1 MEIKLNVNA
10 IPDSSIRKDKF
21 IKEVR
26 NSILD
31 KLKTIN
37 GESIVGEGDIIIESG
52 SSNNSAYPE
61 INHGTSDTTFTLTT
75 NTLHK
80 WDEVTELTLTLG
92 DENPGVVNEYLIQF
106 TSGAIPTVLTL
117 PKDIKWSTPLKISKN
132 KIYQISIVDN
142 LATFAEFNALNTP
155 QITLYITEQD
165 TQEAGGGMEIIN
177 PDMINQL
184 QTLCNWIIDNEH
196 TGEDIDNKIAELEG
210 FIPSETSNVIPG
222 VIYDDGFLIINF
234 PPEYGLPELIYGFG
248 IRMSAVQPGAP
259 ENMYG
264 LIPNDLMNNPIL
276 GTLDLDTGNLIF
288 QQ

>member
-1 MEIKLNVNA
+1 M
-10 IPDSSIRKDKF
+10 SILYQNGKF
-21 IKEVR
+21 INIIGNKLRQLENKINKAGNSTSIQNHEV
-26 NSILD
+26 
-31 KLKTIN
+31 
-37 GESIVGEGDIIIESG
+37 
-52 SSNNSAYPE
+52 
-61 INHGTSDTTFTLTT
+61 SDTTFILTP

-92 DENPGVVNEYLIQF
+92 DETPGVVNEYLIQF

-117 PKDIKWSTPLKISKN
+117 PKDIKWATPLKISKN

-142 LATFAEFNALNTP
+142 LATFAEFDALNIP
-155 QITLYITEQD
+155 QITLDLTEQD
-165 TQEAGGGMEIIN
+165 IQEAGGGIEIIN

-184 QTLCNWIIDNEH
+184 QTLCSWIVDNEH
-196 TGEDIDNKIAELEG
+196 TGEDIDNKITELEG
-210 FIPSETSNVIPG
+210 FIPLETPNVIPG

-234 PPEYGLPELIYGFG
+234 PLEYGLPELIYGFG
-248 IRMSAVQPGAP
+248 IRISAIQPGTP
-259 ENMYG
+259 ESMYG